1 MTHPYTSAAS
11 LEDDP
16 SVAEVWSWLL
26 ARRAGGSAGPPPTK
40 SPAALA
46 FLDLYRPLLAR
57 DKLVFAHLA
66 QSLDGRI
73 AMPNGES
80 FWITGPEDIRHT
92 HRLRALADA
101 VVVGAETALRDDP
114 QLTVREVD
122 GPAPLRV
129 VLDPLG
135 RVPATARL
143 FTGAG
148 EALLLHSSGHR
159 PPSGVPA
166 MALPGPSFSPA
177 SVIAALATRGVGRIF
192 IEGGGVTIS
201 RFLAAGCLDR
211 LHLVTAPVLLGRG
224 RPALDVE
231 LAPRLSECPR
241 PSTRQFRLGSD
252 WLFDC
257 AL

>member
-11 LEDDP
+11 SEDDP
-16 SVAEVWSWLL
+16 TVASVWSWIL
-26 ARRAGGSAGPPPTK
+26 ARRAGGSAVPPPTE

-46 FLDLYRPLLAR
+46 LLELFQPLLAR
-57 DKLVFAHLA
+57 DKMVFAHLA

-73 AMPNGES
+73 AMLHGDS

-92 HRLRALADA
+92 HRLRAITDA

-114 QLTVREVD
+114 RLTVREVR
-122 GPAPLRV
+122 GTSPLRV

-143 FTGAG
+143 FTGEG
-148 EALLLHSSGHR
+148 ESLLIHAHGHR
-159 PPSGVPA
+159 PPPGIPA
-166 MALPGPSFSPA
+166 IALPGPSFSPE
-177 SVIAALATRGVGRIF
+177 SVIAALATRGVHRIF
-192 IEGGGVTIS
+192 IEGGGVTVS

-224 RPALDVE
+224 RPSLDVD
-231 LAPRLSECPR
+231 LATRLSDCPR
-241 PSTRQFRLGSD
+241 PPTRQFRLGDD